1 MHEFQTIFLA
11 AVDIVLSDVL
21 PKSVYFRLN
30 PNMSADIPMDEGRI
44 EMLEQIQFD
53 ARRHIEKADESLKKC
68 ARVLLQDKTL
78 LHRSLD
84 KLRVWYK
91 DM

>member
-1 MHEFQTIFLA
+1 
-11 AVDIVLSDVL
+11 
-21 PKSVYFRLN
+21 
-30 PNMSADIPMDEGRI
+30 MDEGRI

-53 ARRHIEKADESLKKC
+53 ARRHLEKADESLKKC

-84 KLRVWYK
+84 KFRVWYR
-91 DM
+91 DT

>member
-1 MHEFQTIFLA
+1 
-11 AVDIVLSDVL
+11 VDTVLSDVL
-21 PKSVYFRLN
+21 PKSVYFRFN

-53 ARRHIEKADESLKKC
+53 ARRHLEKADDSLKKC

-78 LHRSLD
+78 LDRSMD
-84 KLRVWYK
+84 KFRAWYK
-91 DM
+91 VT